1 MVLEKF
7 FSPSKKEQEAIKNI
21 KKHIKVLITASYI
34 FRDAVEKGDKTLM
47 LDVAELE
54 READSIRREL
64 ITQIYEGAFLPFLRP
79 NIFRFVEMVDEAFDV
94 LEDAALEYEHIYQK
108 LDDIKD
114 DCREIAN
121 VNAQMCEMLLL
132 ALDSLFY
139 KEDLREKSLAIRI
152 YEKKVDEIKFD
163 IIEKMRDME
172 VKNFWEGKM
181 LSDFISYLT
190 RVSDVIEDASD
201 YLNIIKI
208 SLR

>member
-21 KKHIKVLITASYI
+21 KKHIKVLITASCI